1 VRVSEAEIRITE
13 KQRHPFYMGEARPL
27 GEEYTDPEPC
37 EVILKIRGTVAE
49 CMTLFQMRG
58 QDINPPTRAAAPK
71 DRQLP
76 EQGEPEVVACVVE
89 QPKALPPRRK
99 K

>member
-1 VRVSEAEIRITE
+1 MRVSEAEIRITE
-13 KQRHPFYMGEARPL
+13 KQQRPFYMGEARPL
-27 GEEYTDPEPC
+27 GEECPDPEPC

-71 DRQLP
+71 DQQLP